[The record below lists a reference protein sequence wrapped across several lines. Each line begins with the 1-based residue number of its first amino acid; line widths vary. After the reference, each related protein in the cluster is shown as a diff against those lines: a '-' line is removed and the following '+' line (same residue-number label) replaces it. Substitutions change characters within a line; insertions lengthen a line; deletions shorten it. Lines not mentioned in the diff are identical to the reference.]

1 MGAEDNKAVV
11 GGTYEAFERGDV
23 EAIFAVFADDIVWVN
38 HTSGSPF
45 QGEHKGIAGMQEMFE
60 AIDKELENPK
70 LRVQA
75 LVADGDHVVALLE
88 QDYTS
93 KSTGAAFSGPL
104 IHVCEVHDGR
114 ITRVDEYEGDL

>member
-23 EAIFAVFADDIVWVN
+23 EAIFAVLADDLVWVN

-45 QGEHKGIAGMQEMFE
+45 AGMQEMFE